1 MWHRKPYFAFEQEG
15 IVPDI
20 VTIGKGL
27 GGGYAPMGGLLVSKK
42 CLYTIRQG
50 TGAINHVY
58 TYQNHPVMCAAALAV
73 QKIVKR
79 DELVV
84 RVKEM
89 EVLLRHLLVE
99 ALQNCKYVGNIRG
112 RGFF

>member
-1 MWHRKPYFAFEQEG
+1 MRPVWHSVTNDEIMCGIGRTGTYFAFEQEG

-27 GGGYAPMGGLLVSKK
+27 GGGLLVSKK
-42 CLYTIRQG
+42 CMDTIRQG

-73 QKIVKR
+73 
-79 DELVV
+79 
-84 RVKEM
+84 
-89 EVLLRHLLVE
+89 
-99 ALQNCKYVGNIRG
+99 
-112 RGFF
+112 